1 MLRRKLRPLP
11 PAATFAAMHEQS
23 SATPRDAARLS
34 PPARLVCFGAPPSP
48 AHVDLI
54 ARPVSWRTT
63 RGLLAVAIGVGLAP
77 VAAIVPP
84 HLPWAAASLLG
95 GAVIARNRFREAYTL
110 RGVTGTCPRCAAP
123 VHLASR
129 RRLKAPES
137 VSCNGCGETLLLE
150 VDLPGG

>member
-1 MLRRKLRPLP
+1 
-11 PAATFAAMHEQS
+11 MHEHGSPPQY
-23 SATPRDAARLS
+23 AAAHLS

-54 ARPVSWRTT
+54 ARPASWRTT

-77 VAAIVPP
+77 VAALVPP

-95 GAVIARNRFREAYTL
+95 GVVIARNRFRETYTL
-110 RGVTGTCPRCAAP
+110 RGVEGTCPRCAAP
-123 VHLASR
+123 IHLAPG

-150 VDLPGG
+150 VDVPGG